1 MSHFVSPFNLVSTVF
16 KVTTTQQQS
25 HCERVFDMAVRKVN
39 KRIIFLYSSCSHH
52 LPSLLVS
59 IIIKLKNVKTYFSFL
74 TSSPLMTQASALM
87 NCHNSTDHSKIFQSL
102 NTQNYLS
109 VASVAGSECVWGW
122 VTTDCEQSRGLRI
135 LWGCMGQTLST
146 LKIRDYHLS
155 RSHSGDHCIIWET

>member
-16 KVTTTQQQS
+16 KQPQLNNRVTV
-25 HCERVFDMAVRKVN
+25 RVFDMAARKVN

-74 TSSPLMTQASALM
+74 TSSPLMTRDSALM
-87 NCHNSTDHSKIFQSL
+87 NCHNSTDHSIIFLSL

-109 VASVAGSECVWGW
+109 VASVAGSECVRGW
-122 VTTDCEQSRGLRI
+122 VTTDCEQCRGLRI

-155 RSHSGDHCIIWET
+155 RSHTGDHCIILET

>member
-25 HCERVFDMAVRKVN
+25 HYERVFDMAARKVN
-39 KRIIFLYSSCSHH
+39 KGIIFLYSSCSHH

-59 IIIKLKNVKTYFSFL
+59 IIIKQKNVKTYFLFL
-74 TSSPLMTQASALM
+74 TSSPLMTRDRALM
-87 NCHNSTDHSKIFQSL
+87 TCHNSTDHSKIFQSL

-122 VTTDCEQSRGLRI
+122 VTTDCEQCRGLRI

-146 LKIRDYHLS
+146 LEIRDYHLS